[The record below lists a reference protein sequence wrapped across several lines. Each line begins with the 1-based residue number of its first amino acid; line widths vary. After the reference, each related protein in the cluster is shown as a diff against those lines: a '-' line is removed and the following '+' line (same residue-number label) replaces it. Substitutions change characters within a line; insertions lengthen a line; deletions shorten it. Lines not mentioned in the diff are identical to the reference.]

1 MEIGMGRKR
10 MVAPLQRRET
20 LSTQLVRELSRRIGR
35 GDLKP
40 GDKLPSEQDLITA
53 FKVSRTVVREALSSL
68 KADGLV
74 STQQGVGAF
83 VLQRHATPPFRVDPV
98 GFHMLKEVVGVL
110 ELRIGVEAEAA
121 ALAAERRTDE
131 QLARMRA
138 ALDRMTQAIEEE
150 DDAVEPDLEF
160 HRCVAEATGNRHFTQ
175 LFNSL
180 GTTLIPRARVETFK
194 FYAVDRTAY
203 LRLVNR
209 EHENIFDA
217 IKHQN
222 PDAARTAMR
231 QHLGNSRE
239 RIRQAHAKRY
249 PNEAADD

>member
-1 MEIGMGRKR
+1 MA
-10 MVAPLQRRET
+10 APLQRRET
-20 LSTQLVRELSRRIGR
+20 LSTQLVRELSRRISR

-68 KADGLV
+68 KADGLI

-98 GFHMLKEVVGVL
+98 GFHALKEVVGVL

-121 ALAAERRTDE
+121 ALAAERRTE
-131 QLARMRA
+131 AQLEALHA
-138 ALDRMTQAIEEE
+138 ALDRMTRAIDAAE
-150 DDAVEPDLEF
+150 DAVEPDLEF
-160 HRCVAEATGNRHFTQ
+160 HRCVAEATGNRHFSQ

-180 GTTLIPRARVETFK
+180 GTSLIPRARVETFK
-194 FYAVDRTAY
+194 FYANDRAAY

-231 QHLGNSRE
+231 QHLANSRE
-239 RIRQAHAKRY
+239 RIRLAYAREHG
-249 PNEAADD
+249 EAEAPTAA